1 MKNGWLKA
9 LIALAILVNCTGMLF
24 PSLSSTFTPY
34 YASIAK
40 HIVLSGNWTD
50 LILSGHDWL
59 DKPHLPF
66 WLTAA
71 SFKIFGIS
79 SFGYIFPGFIF
90 YLIGGFYTY
99 LLTRL
104 WYDEKTSL
112 IATLFYFTSLHL
124 MLSAIDVRAEAY
136 LLGEIMPACY
146 YWLFYDSQSKVKH
159 LFLAAFFTGLAMMTK
174 GIFIL
179 ITIMSGLSA
188 LWIYQKRWHNFI
200 SRKWIFALLLSF
212 VFVIPELVALYAQF
226 DMHPEKVIFGHTH
239 VSGIRWFFWDS
250 QFGRF
255 FNTGPIMS
263 TNPPP
268 LHWLFF
274 VHTFLWAFLPW
285 WPIFFV
291 GVWMMVKTLFDRNGK
306 NKEVFIYLLASF
318 FITFILFSATTFQVD
333 HYTNIIF
340 PFASMICAIWLFEA
354 QLNKIS
360 QTKLAVLY
368 YIELFISLILLL
380 AVTLLSSMVLFGF
393 SRILSISLAVLGFA
407 ILLIFRK
414 TSHIRKIYIYPSV
427 AIMVVFIF
435 AMLVNGVVYAKYDA
449 GYQIARYLNTKSNSR
464 VVGYNIDLLSLDLHL
479 TPKDNYQLEDKISML
494 KPTGE
499 PLYVVTTLDNELE
512 VQNLF
517 PGAIPVQEIA
527 GGGIDVVLGNII
539 YPEQLKRKL
548 TKYVVIY
555 IPK

>member
-1 MKNGWLKA
+1 
-9 LIALAILVNCTGMLF
+9 MLF

-40 HIVLSGNWTD
+40 HIVLSNNWTD

-66 WLTAA
+66 WLTAV

-79 SFGYIFPGFIF
+79 SFAYILPGFIF
-90 YLIGGFYTY
+90 YLIGGYYTY
-99 LLTRL
+99 LLSRN
-104 WYDEKTSL
+104 WYDARTAL
-112 IATLFYFTSLHL
+112 TATLFYFTSLHL
-124 MLSAIDVRAEAY
+124 MLSAIDIRAEAY

-146 YWLFYDSQSKVKH
+146 YWLLYDSQSKVKH

-174 GIFIL
+174 GIFVL
-179 ITIMSGLSA
+179 ITIMSGIGA
-188 LWIYQKRWHNFI
+188 LWVYQKRWRNFI
-200 SRKWIFALLLSF
+200 SMKWIFALLLSF

-226 DMHPEKVIFGHTH
+226 DLHPEKVVFGRTH

-263 TNPPP
+263 TSPPP

-291 GVWMMVKTLFDRNGK
+291 GVWMMLKAIFDRNGK

-340 PFASMICAIWLFEA
+340 PFASIICAIWLFEA
-354 QLNKIS
+354 KLNKTS
-360 QTKLAVLY
+360 QTKIAVLY

-380 AVTLLSSMVLFGF
+380 AVVPLSGIVLFGF
-393 SRILSISLAVLGFA
+393 SRILAISIAILGF
-407 ILLIFRK
+407 ITLLVFRK
-414 TSHIRKIYIYPSV
+414 NNHISKIHIYPSI

-435 AMLVNGVVYAKYDA
+435 AMLANGVVYAKYDA
-449 GYQIARYLNTKSNSR
+449 GYQISRYLNTKANSS
-464 VVGYNIDLLSLDLHL
+464 VVGYNVDLLSLDLHL
-479 TPKDNYQLEDKISML
+479 TPKDSYQLEDQLSRLKLIS
-494 KPTGE
+494 K
-499 PLYVVTTLDNELE
+499 PLYVVTTANNELA

-517 PGAIPVQEIA
+517 PGAVTVEQIA
-527 GGGIDVVLGNII
+527 GGEINVVLGNII
-539 YPEQLKRKL
+539 YPEQLKHKL
-548 TKYVVIY
+548 TQYVVIY
-555 IPK
+555 IPKYMCIKEICHK